1 MATNRGLMPAE
12 RDASSKTEV
21 PLQLNRSTTKTYH
34 QSVFWRTMVNLVLW
48 YKILAWAALNQV
60 CNA

>member
-21 PLQLNRSTTKTYH
+21 PLQLNR
-34 QSVFWRTMVNLVLW
+34 
-48 YKILAWAALNQV
+48 
-60 CNA
+60 